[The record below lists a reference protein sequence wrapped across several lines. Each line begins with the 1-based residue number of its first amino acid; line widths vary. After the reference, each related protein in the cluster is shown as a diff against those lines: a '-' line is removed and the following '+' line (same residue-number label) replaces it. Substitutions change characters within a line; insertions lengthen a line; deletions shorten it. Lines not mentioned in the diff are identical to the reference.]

1 VTTVRDAS
9 AITRDPREM
18 AAPGVHDVVLTQLP
32 PAPARVLDL
41 GSGEGAL
48 ASRLAQLGYHVVA
61 CDLNPVKT
69 AKYCALRLTLD
80 GEWPFRTGVFD
91 IVLLVEVIEHV
102 DDPVGVMRR
111 AVRTLRPGGTIVV
124 TTPNIENFLAR
135 AHFLRGGLY
144 GRWFQEED
152 LARTRGVR
160 GVDHISPIHPTSLRR
175 ILSEAG
181 ATVVAVTTNR
191 QLRITQANSIFSIL
205 AKLVEVFGT
214 AFMKPSEPIL
224 LFGEIIVM
232 RGLKV
237 RTSR

>member
-1 VTTVRDAS
+1 
-9 AITRDPREM
+9 M
-18 AAPGVHDVVLTQLP
+18 AAPGVHDVVLRQLP

-48 ASRLAQLGYHVVA
+48 ASRLTQLGYHVIA

-69 AKYCALRLTLD
+69 GTFGALRLTLD
-80 GEWPFRTGVFD
+80 GEWPVRPGVFD

-102 DDPVGVMRR
+102 DDPAGVVRR

-124 TTPNIENFLAR
+124 TTPNIENFLSR
-135 AHFLRGGLY
+135 AHFLRSGLY
-144 GRWFQEED
+144 GRWFEEQD
-152 LARTRGVR
+152 LARARGVR

-175 ILSEAG
+175 VLFEAG

-191 QLRITQANSIFSIL
+191 QVRVGQVNSIFSIL

-214 AFMKPSEPIL
+214 AFMTPSEPTL
-224 LFGEIIVM
+224 LLGEIIVM
-232 RGLKV
+232 RGLK
-237 RTSR
+237 TGAK